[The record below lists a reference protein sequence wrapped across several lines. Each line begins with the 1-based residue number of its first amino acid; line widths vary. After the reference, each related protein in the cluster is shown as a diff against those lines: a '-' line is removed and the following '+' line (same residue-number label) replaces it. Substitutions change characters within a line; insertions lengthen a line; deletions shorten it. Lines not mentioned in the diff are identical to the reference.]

1 MIHAFC
7 FELLLDTECCVGSMR
22 PEEPGSG
29 NRPPSREGFE
39 CWVLSEGV
47 DEHVTCNSNQCMK
60 REDGKLI

>member
-60 REDGKLI
+60 RTDGKLM